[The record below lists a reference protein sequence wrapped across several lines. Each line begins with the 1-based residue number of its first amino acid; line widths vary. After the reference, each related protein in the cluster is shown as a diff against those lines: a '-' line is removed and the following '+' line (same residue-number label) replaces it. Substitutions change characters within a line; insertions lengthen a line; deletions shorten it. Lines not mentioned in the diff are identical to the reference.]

1 MSQTLGRPQ
10 DIVCRLG
17 VSYDNLLDYNV
28 YHSKMVANH
37 GSFIPLKYSLII
49 NQHLQE
55 NNPLFMI
62 YEVYTTYVH
71 YQETQ
76 IKKWTFLYYLKI
88 INFSNDSF
96 TVIWNAVNLFP
107 INSLLFLATYK
118 TISET
123 YSIHFEIKFRV
134 KLDIFLLRHNFLKTR
149 NI

>member
-1 MSQTLGRPQ
+1 M
-10 DIVCRLG
+10 CRLG

-37 GSFIPLKYSLII
+37 GSFIPLKYLLTI

-76 IKKWTFLYYLKI
+76 IKKLTLLYFLKI
-88 INFSNDSF
+88 VNISNDSF
-96 TVIWNAVNLFP
+96 RVI
-107 INSLLFLATYK
+107 
-118 TISET
+118 
-123 YSIHFEIKFRV
+123 
-134 KLDIFLLRHNFLKTR
+134 
-149 NI
+149 